1 MPTKKKKTVED
12 LDVRSMARA
21 YTDMSVRVLAGIAEN
36 GKVEAARVASC
47 AQLLDRGWGKAAQP
61 LTGAGGDQSIEVTIR
76 TIIEG
81 SKKK

>member
-1 MPTKKKKTVED
+1 LECNDQQAV
-12 LDVRSMARA
+12 VR
-21 YTDMSVRVLAGIAEN
+21 
-36 GKVEAARVASC
+36 AAVA
-47 AQLLDRGWGKAAQP
+47 LLDRGWGKAAQP